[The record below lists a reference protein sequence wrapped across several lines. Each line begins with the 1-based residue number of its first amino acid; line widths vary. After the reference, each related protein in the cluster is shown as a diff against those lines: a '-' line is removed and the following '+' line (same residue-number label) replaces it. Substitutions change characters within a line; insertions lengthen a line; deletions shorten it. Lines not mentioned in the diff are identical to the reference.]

1 MKGEEMKAIVF
12 TALSRSVALKVRPEI
27 RTSWSGARLVEM
39 VGLSVRK
46 RTRNSTPHINALN
59 VPLHL

>member
-27 RTSWSGARLVEM
+27 RTSWSGARLC
-39 VGLSVRK
+39 
-46 RTRNSTPHINALN
+46 
-59 VPLHL
+59 